1 MHALDLAVERSETL
15 ADLGANSLLAIITN
29 SGVITMA
36 KQKLSKNERRKRNKQ
51 RRESNKA
58 KFIKEK
64 QELAYFLGLGGK
76 WSELEL
82 LVLSA
87 AKFNFTPSG
96 TENIGNQLK
105 KAIRLMIRHDKP
117 ISSKIRTKKDFYS
130 SRAWQIL
137 RYQAF
142 EKYGNRCQCCG
153 GTPEDGLTMHVDH
166 IKPKSTH
173 PELAL
178 DLNNLQILCIDCNV
192 GKINQWDT
200 DWRP

>member
-1 MHALDLAVERSETL
+1 
-15 ADLGANSLLAIITN
+15 
-29 SGVITMA
+29 MA
-36 KQKLSKNERRKRNKQ
+36 KQKLSKNERRRRNKQ
-51 RRESNKA
+51 KRESNKE
-58 KFIKEK
+58 KFLKEK
-64 QELAYFLGLGGK
+64 QQLAYFLGLGGK

-87 AKFNFTPSG
+87 AKFNFTPNGS
-96 TENIGNQLK
+96 ENIGNQLK
-105 KAIRLMIRHDKP
+105 KAIRLMGSHDRPNKN
-117 ISSKIRTKKDFYS
+117 KIRTKKEFYS

-153 GTPEDGLTMHVDH
+153 ADPEDGLTMHVDH

>member
-1 MHALDLAVERSETL
+1 M
-15 ADLGANSLLAIITN
+15 ITD
-29 SGVITMA
+29 SGVITVA
-36 KQKLSKNERRKRNKQ
+36 KLKLSKNERRRRNRQ

-58 KFIKEK
+58 RFAQEK

-96 TENIGNQLK
+96 TENIGTQLK
-105 KAIRLMIRHDKP
+105 KCISLMRKSGRPVKDK
-117 ISSKIRTKKDFYS
+117 IKTKKEFYS

-142 EKYGNRCQCCG
+142 EKYGNKCQCCG
-153 GTPEDGLTMHVDH
+153 ATTQDGVTMHVDH